1 MYRPVLLTVIHL
13 ESEIRKAYY
22 PFIRDDI
29 RLGAWVYP
37 NGRQVLRMEQ
47 IDPETE
53 KILRSD
59 RLDCIHTAVQDISVD
74 ELLENEAD
82 PEFYN
87 EMFTSLEAVKV
98 SALSIWNPRR
108 NLKLFARGWREIAED
123 WGRCF

>member
-53 KILRSD
+53 EILRSD
-59 RLDCIHTAVQDISVD
+59 PARLHSYCS
-74 ELLENEAD
+74 
-82 PEFYN
+82 
-87 EMFTSLEAVKV
+87 
-98 SALSIWNPRR
+98 PRY
-108 NLKLFARGWREIAED
+108 FSG
-123 WGRCF
+123 